1 MWLFWNGG
9 VHAYARREPFICS
22 LSSMGVFMRVAT
34 FVLGISLF
42 AVGGVGEA
50 SESIQNPAAHRA
62 AAVLADGVIAGPGVS
77 QFNTA
82 GFVSSSA
89 MLAARD
95 AARDVGS
102 RSSDLSGPMGF
113 VPSQNP
119 ASFLRS
125 SSFGDPRIARDPNR
139 FDPSRIPLPATR
151 SLEDHLLTGFI
162 ALMLIA
168 YQLRRKHRFLRPH
181 QFST

>member
-9 VHAYARREPFICS
+9 VHAGEWREPFICS

-42 AVGGVGEA
+42 AVGGVSEA
-50 SESIQNPAAHRA
+50 SESIQDPAAHRA
-62 AAVLADGVIAGPGVS
+62 AVMFADGVTPGVS
-77 QFNTA
+77 QLNTA
-82 GFVSSSA
+82 GFVSPSA
-89 MLAARD
+89 LL
-95 AARDVGS
+95 AARDVGGS
-102 RSSDLSGPMGF
+102 RNTNLSGPMGF

-125 SSFGDPRIARDPNR
+125 SSFGDPRITRDQSR